1 MLLCASVHTNK
12 RRPDAMQGFKP
23 NDGVFILP
31 QYAHLYPANRGV
43 ICSVSADR
51 FRSLFNE
58 YTVQFPD
65 GSKASVLEFQ
75 LIEALP
81 DYQTWIAD
89 ITFDSRFQVAETSV
103 RGKTSSIQIVFQA
116 NDFDVDLK
124 FRSDQPARASILG
137 QVLERNSEI
146 RLAGLELRLMRE
158 GTAIATTVSD
168 GSGLFEFS
176 SVPAGS
182 LNLVVLIPQHHLR
195 ILGTFSI

>member
-1 MLLCASVHTNK
+1 M
-12 RRPDAMQGFKP
+12 PGFKP

-31 QYAHLYPANRGV
+31 QYADLYPANSAV
-43 ICSVSADR
+43 ICSVNADR
-51 FRSLFNE
+51 LRSIFNE

-81 DYQTWIAD
+81 DYQTSIAD
-89 ITFDSRFQVAETSV
+89 ITFDSRSGLADTNV
-103 RGKTSSIQIVFQA
+103 RGKPASIQIVFQA

-124 FRSDQPARASILG
+124 IRADQPARASILG
-137 QVLERNSEI
+137 QVLERNSAS
-146 RLAGLELRLMRE
+146 RLAGLEIRLMRE
-158 GTAIATTVSD
+158 GTAIATTVTD
-168 GSGLFEFS
+168 GNGLFEFS
-176 SVPAGS
+176 SVPAGA

>member
-1 MLLCASVHTNK
+1 M
-12 RRPDAMQGFKP
+12 PGFKP

-31 QYAHLYPANRGV
+31 QYAHLYPANSGV

-51 FRSLFNE
+51 FRSIFNE

-65 GSKASVLEFQ
+65 GSKASVREFQ

-81 DYQTWIAD
+81 DYQTLIAEV
-89 ITFDSRFQVAETSV
+89 TFDSRSQLVETNV

-116 NDFDVDLK
+116 YGFDVDLK
-124 FRSDQPARASILG
+124 IRKDQPSRASILG
-137 QVLERNSEI
+137 QVLERNSVT
-146 RLAGLELRLMRE
+146 RLGGLEIRLMRE
-158 GTAIATTVSD
+158 GTAIAITVSD
-168 GSGLFEFS
+168 GNGLFEFS

>member
-1 MLLCASVHTNK
+1 M
-12 RRPDAMQGFKP
+12 PGFKP

-31 QYAHLYPANRGV
+31 QYAHLYPANSGV

-81 DYQTWIAD
+81 DYQTLIAA

-124 FRSDQPARASILG
+124 IRSDQPARASILG

-146 RLAGLELRLMRE
+146 RLAGLEIRLMRE

-168 GSGLFEFS
+168 GNGLFEFS
-176 SVPAGS
+176 SVPAAS